1 MAYLEPVLYKQFYT
15 ITKEQLGNNSLN
27 KWEDYGLIIE
37 KEIFEKI
44 KQFEPINVN
53 GSKNNKGF
61 RITKNGRNTGIF
73 KKLQDYDEGNNIPNN
88 INNNMQNNAEQQN
101 NVRIN
106 LNQTGNKIN
115 IIPTNIINEDD
126 N

>member
-1 MAYLEPVLYKQFYT
+1 M
-15 ITKEQLGNNSLN
+15 
-27 KWEDYGLIIE
+27 EDYGLIIE

-44 KQFEPINVN
+44 KQFEPINAN

-73 KKLQDYDEGNNIPNN
+73 KKIQEYDGRNNIGNNIND
-88 INNNMQNNAEQQN
+88 NMQDNGDQQN

-115 IIPTNIINEDD
+115 IIPTNIINED
-126 N
+126 NN

>member
-1 MAYLEPVLYKQFYT
+1 M
-15 ITKEQLGNNSLN
+15 QLLKNNQ
-27 KWEDYGLIIE
+27 EIILIIE

-44 KQFEPINVN
+44 KQFEPINAN

>member
-1 MAYLEPVLYKQFYT
+1 MAYLEPVLYKQFYA

-44 KQFEPINVN
+44 KQFEPINAN
-53 GSKNNKGF
+53 GSKNSKGF

-73 KKLQDYDEGNNIPNN
+73 RKLQDYDEGNNIQNN

-101 NVRIN
+101 NARIN
-106 LNQTGNKIN
+106 LNHTGNKIN

>member
-1 MAYLEPVLYKQFYT
+1 MAYLEPVLYKQFYA
-15 ITKEQLGNNSLN
+15 ITKEQLGNSSLN

-44 KQFEPINVN
+44 KQFEPINAN

-73 KKLQDYDEGNNIPNN
+73 KKLQDYDEGNNIGNN
-88 INNNMQNNAEQQN
+88 INDNMQNNAEPRN
-101 NVRIN
+101 NMGVQ
-106 LNQTGNKIN
+106 LNNIGNKIS

>member
-1 MAYLEPVLYKQFYT
+1 MAYLEPVLYKQFYA
-15 ITKEQLGNNSLN
+15 ITKEQLGNTSLN

-44 KQFEPINVN
+44 KQFEPINAN

-73 KKLQDYDEGNNIPNN
+73 KKIQEYDGRNNIGNNIND
-88 INNNMQNNAEQQN
+88 NMQDNGDQQN

>member
-1 MAYLEPVLYKQFYT
+1 MAYLEPVLYKQFYA
-15 ITKEQLGNNSLN
+15 ITKEQLGNTSLN

-44 KQFEPINVN
+44 KQFEPINAN

-73 KKLQDYDEGNNIPNN
+73 KKIQEYDGRNNIGNNIND
-88 INNNMQNNAEQQN
+88 NMQDNGDQQN

-115 IIPTNIINEDD
+115 IIPTNIINED
-126 N
+126 NN

>member
-1 MAYLEPVLYKQFYT
+1 
-15 ITKEQLGNNSLN
+15 
-27 KWEDYGLIIE
+27 
-37 KEIFEKI
+37 
-44 KQFEPINVN
+44 
-53 GSKNNKGF
+53 
-61 RITKNGRNTGIF
+61 
-73 KKLQDYDEGNNIPNN
+73 
-88 INNNMQNNAEQQN
+88 MQNNAEQQN

>member
-1 MAYLEPVLYKQFYT
+1 MAYLEPVLYKQFYA
-15 ITKEQLGNNSLN
+15 ITKEQLGNSSLN

-44 KQFEPINVN
+44 KQFEPINAN

-73 KKLQDYDEGNNIPNN
+73 KKIQEYDGRNNIGNNIND
-88 INNNMQNNAEQQN
+88 NMQDNGDQQN

>member
-1 MAYLEPVLYKQFYT
+1 MAYLEPVLYKQFYA
-15 ITKEQLGNNSLN
+15 ITKEQLGNSTLN

-73 KKLQDYDEGNNIPNN
+73 KKIQEYDGRNNIGNNIND
-88 INNNMQNNAEQQN
+88 NMQNNDDQQN
-101 NVRIN
+101 NARIN
-106 LNQTGNKIN
+106 LNHTGNKKN
-115 IIPTNIINEDD
+115 IISTNVINEDE